1 MKKKLLL
8 TVLILSHFG
17 LTAMSAEL
25 HEVTRDNAL
34 LSIAQK
40 QGTKI
45 ASCNVPEGS
54 SHAILDGARL
64 EQGTY
69 IIYYTIGGTLIDQKK
84 ISIR

>member
-69 IIYYTIGGTLIDQKK
+69 IIYYTKENQHK
-84 ISIR
+84 ITKILFTI